1 MAKKGKPQ
9 PIEREYL
16 ARGISAHPD
25 WWKLVEDQAAEMGVN
40 RSAFIRLA
48 VNDYLKE
55 PGQPTQKEKREKA
68 AA

>member
-1 MAKKGKPQ
+1 MAKKVEV
-9 PIEREYL
+9 IEREYQ
-16 ARGISAHPD
+16 AKGISAHPD
-25 WWKLVEDQAAEMGVN
+25 WWRVVETQAAEMGVN

-55 PGQPTQKEKREKA
+55 PGQPTQKETREKA